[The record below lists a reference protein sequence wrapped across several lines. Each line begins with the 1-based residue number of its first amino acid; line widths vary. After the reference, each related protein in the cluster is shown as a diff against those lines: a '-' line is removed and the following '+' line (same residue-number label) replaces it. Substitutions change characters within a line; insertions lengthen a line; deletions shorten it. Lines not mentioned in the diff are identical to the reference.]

1 MRILQVNTES
11 TWRGGERQT
20 LYTLIGLIEKGVEV
34 ELMALS
40 GSIMQRRAEEYGIT
54 VVPVNGMAD
63 VVRKIFALRYRYTCI
78 HAQSAKAHTQ
88 MVVTKFLH
96 GLPVLYTRRV
106 DFVPSGWATGLKYG
120 KTDQVISISRKIS
133 EILEEAGMWNDSV
146 VISSAV
152 KEKKLDQERATHF
165 LDRLHLK
172 ETKKIVGI
180 ISALELHKD
189 PLGALEMAEL
199 LYEERKDF
207 VVVHFGDGAMA
218 GEIKSAIRDRGMNS
232 YYYLMGHVD
241 SVEDFFALFDVFVMT
256 SKEEGLGSSVLDAF
270 FYEVPVVSTKAGGLL
285 ETVQGRGWLAEVGD
299 ASGLASGVNQALEEG
314 DGVKKWTQS
323 AKEYVQENCTVNA
336 MVEKYISLYEKYQ

>member
-1 MRILQVNTES
+1 MH
-11 TWRGGERQT
+11 
-20 LYTLIGLIEKGVEV
+20 
-34 ELMALS
+34 LS
-40 GSIMQRRAEEYGIT
+40 
-54 VVPVNGMAD
+54 
-63 VVRKIFALRYRYTCI
+63 
-78 HAQSAKAHTQ
+78 
-88 MVVTKFLH
+88 
-96 GLPVLYTRRV
+96 
-106 DFVPSGWATGLKYG
+106 
-120 KTDQVISISRKIS
+120 
-133 EILEEAGMWNDSV
+133 LEFR
-146 VISSAV
+146 
-152 KEKKLDQERATHF
+152 LDQERATHF